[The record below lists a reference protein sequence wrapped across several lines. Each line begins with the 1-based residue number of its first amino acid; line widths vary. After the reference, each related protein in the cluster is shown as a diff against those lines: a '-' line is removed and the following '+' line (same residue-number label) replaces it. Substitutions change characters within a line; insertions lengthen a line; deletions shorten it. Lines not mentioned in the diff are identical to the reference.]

1 MNVSTIEKTINYLI
15 DHHSFVLGYPNEASL
30 IASICDYVLT
40 SFDGNTLS
48 IVGLIDVDL
57 HPTKRADFSFEELDK
72 LRLACRQFTY
82 HAYGKK
88 LGVNI
93 EFWYIGENT
102 LPIIQEADISKMK
115 STAFAFNASCWAL
128 DSRNNKVKTNDLN
141 VTTWFKARTL
151 SKMLL
156 QHKHNMHQMATL
168 NI

>member
-1 MNVSTIEKTINYLI
+1 MNVSAIEKTINYLI

-48 IVGLIDVDL
+48 IIGLIDVDM

-72 LRLACRQFTY
+72 LRLECRQFTY

-93 EFWYIGENT
+93 EFWYLGEDT
-102 LPIIQEADISKMK
+102 LPIIQETDISNMK
-115 STAFAFNASCWAL
+115 ATAYAFNASCWAL
-128 DSRNNKVKTNDLN
+128 DSKHSKVRTNDLN
-141 VTTWFKARTL
+141 VTTWFKARSL

-156 QHKHNMHQMATL
+156 QHKHNNPQLAL
-168 NI
+168 IS